1 MHKAPNMP
9 LWTRFLSRTRT
20 RRLHPGAALHICRG
34 CAEAFAY
41 PVTWTESGPD
51 HWWLLLRCG
60 ACDIWRETISTNAA
74 VAAFDRFLDEGTA
87 SIGAELER
95 LERELLRED
104 VETLATALELDLLSP
119 DDFR

>member
-1 MHKAPNMP
+1 MP
-9 LWTRFLSRTRT
+9 PWTRFLSRIRT
-20 RRLHPGAALHICRG
+20 QRLHPGAALHICRG
-34 CAEAFAY
+34 CTEAFAY

-60 ACDIWRETISTNAA
+60 ACGTWRETISTDGA
-74 VAAFDRFLDEGTA
+74 VAAFDCFLDEGTA
-87 SIGAELER
+87 SIRAGLER
-95 LERELLRED
+95 LERQLLRED

>member
-1 MHKAPNMP
+1 MP
-9 LWTRFLSRTRT
+9 RWTRFLNRIRTRH
-20 RRLHPGAALHICRG
+20 LHPGAALHICRVCTG
-34 CAEAFAY
+34 AFAY

-60 ACDIWRETISTNAA
+60 ACDTWRDAISTDAA

-87 SIGAELER
+87 SISAELER
-95 LERELLRED
+95 LERQLLRED
-104 VETLATALELDLLSP
+104 IETLGTALELDLLSA

>member
-9 LWTRFLSRTRT
+9 PWTRFLSRIRT
-20 RRLHPGAALHICRG
+20 QRLHPGAALHICRG
-34 CAEAFAY
+34 CTEAFAY

-60 ACDIWRETISTNAA
+60 ACGTWRETISTDGA
-74 VAAFDRFLDEGTA
+74 VAAFDCFLDEGTA
-87 SIGAELER
+87 SIRAGLER
-95 LERELLRED
+95 LERQLLRED
-104 VETLATALELDLLSP
+104 VETLGTALALDLLSA